1 MSDGFEKPF
10 LRARRTLRHLWHI
23 KRGDKVFNPDECD
36 GCREIRNFLTDP
48 TYRGD
53 EHYPVGV
60 EPYALGIENDPEDAL
75 GPNWKLEPDEMEPAR
90 ETVALR
96 KTLRIL

>member
-1 MSDGFEKPF
+1 MRSCSRLFFGRSTE
-10 LRARRTLRHLWHI
+10 
-23 KRGDKVFNPDECD
+23 V
-36 GCREIRNFLTDP
+36 IRNTIQTSVTDAGRSETLTDP

-75 GPNWKLEPDEMEPAR
+75 GPNWKLELDEMDIIPWFR
-90 ETVALR
+90 R
-96 KTLRIL
+96 QIGF